1 MFLKT
6 TFMPNFIKIAD
17 SVLRYVPL
25 LILQKA
31 LFFQHFADSFTSL
44 NKHMRVCGL
53 LVLEGE
59 FSCSRSAITSN
70 TKCHV
75 SRQRLPVDSAR
86 FIRPLRALRARFS
99 WNDRRGARCG
109 CRDEKSVE
117 ALAEAARL
125 RSRQW
130 LSISPRGRRLNR
142 KLPMNRDDR

>member
-1 MFLKT
+1 
-6 TFMPNFIKIAD
+6 
-17 SVLRYVPL
+17 
-25 LILQKA
+25 
-31 LFFQHFADSFTSL
+31 
-44 NKHMRVCGL
+44 MRVCGL
-53 LVLEGE
+53 VVLEGE

-142 KLPMNRDDR
+142 KLPMNRDDRWKLALLKCLVIFFSPQPEHRAEDRRSSTFFDPCRGQLRWNNSRNSP